1 MVPLGSG
8 ATAFTLMDCR
18 MKRRNLMALAGMVS
32 AVPPAGQA
40 QKPGLPVIGYLC
52 PESPRLFGSRIR
64 AFRDGLAEVGYVEGR
79 NVAIEF
85 RWAEGQ
91 YDRLPALA
99 ADLANHRVTAI
110 AAPGGAPVA
119 LAAKSA
125 TTTIP
130 TVFEMGGDPVAL
142 GVVASLNRPEGN
154 LTGVSSLSVEAS
166 LKRLELLHEAQ
177 NASVVGVVVNP
188 TSPTADSQLKKLQIA
203 AVTLGLQ
210 LPVLQAGTEP
220 QFESVFAAVP
230 QLHASGLV
238 FTSDPFFAFRS
249 QQLAELAIHH
259 AVPAITQSRDFPIG
273 GGLMSYGGDFVQSH
287 RQAGVYM
294 GRVLKGEKPSDLPVQ
309 RVTKLELFI
318 NLKTAKNLGITV
330 PLSLLARADEVIE

>member
-1 MVPLGSG
+1 M
-8 ATAFTLMDCR
+8 
-18 MKRRNLMALAGMVS
+18 RRREFMALSGTAAAWPLAGN
-32 AVPPAGQA
+32 A
-40 QKPGLPVIGYLC
+40 QQPRMPVIGYLG
-52 PESPRLFGSRIR
+52 PESPGLFASRVD
-64 AFRDGLAEVGYVEGR
+64 AFRDGLAEAGYVEGR

-85 RWAEGQ
+85 RWAEGR

-99 ADLANHRVTAI
+99 AELANRQVDAI

-130 TVFEMGGDPVAL
+130 IVFEMGGDPVAL
-142 GVVASLNRPEGN
+142 GVVGSLNRPEGN
-154 LTGVSSLSVEAS
+154 LPGVSSLSVEAS
-166 LKRLELLHEAQ
+166 LKRLEVLHEVLRTA
-177 NASVVGVVVNP
+177 AIVGVAVNP
-188 TSPTADSQLKKLQIA
+188 TSPTANSQVRNLQTA
-203 AVTLGLQ
+203 ADALGLR
-210 LPVLQAGTEP
+210 LHLLQASTEQ
-220 QFESVFAAVP
+220 QFDAVFAALP
-230 QLHASGLV
+230 RLRASGLV

-249 QQLAELAIHH
+249 QLLAALAVRH
-259 AVPAITQSRDFPIG
+259 AVPAITQSRDFAIA

-287 RQAGVYM
+287 RQAGAYA

-318 NLKTAKNLGITV
+318 NLKTAKSFGIAV

>member
-1 MVPLGSG
+1 
-8 ATAFTLMDCR
+8 
-18 MKRRNLMALAGMVS
+18 MKRRDFMALAGMVS
-32 AVPPAGQA
+32 AVPSAAGHA
-40 QKPGLPVIGYLC
+40 QVPRLPVIGYLC

-64 AFRDGLAEVGYVEGR
+64 AFRDGLAETGYVEGR

-85 RWAEGQ
+85 RWAEGY

-99 ADLANHRVTAI
+99 ADLANHQVTAI
-110 AAPGGAPVA
+110 VAPGGAPVA
-119 LAAKSA
+119 LAAKVA
-125 TTTIP
+125 TSTIP
-130 TVFEMGGDPVAL
+130 IVFEMGGDPVAL
-142 GVVASLNRPEGN
+142 GVVGSLNRPEGN

-166 LKRLELLHEAQ
+166 LKRLELLHEVAQ
-177 NASVVGVVVNP
+177 NAAVVSVVVNP
-188 TSPTADSQLKKLQIA
+188 TSPTADAQLKKLQIA
-203 AVTLGLQ
+203 AATLGLQ
-210 LPVLQAGTEP
+210 LPVLQASTEP
-220 QFESVFAAVP
+220 HFESVFAAVP

-287 RQAGVYM
+287 RQAGVYA
-294 GRVLKGEKPSDLPVQ
+294 GRVLKGERPADLPVQ

-318 NLKTAKNLGITV
+318 NLKIAKSLGIAV

>member
-1 MVPLGSG
+1 M
-8 ATAFTLMDCR
+8 
-18 MKRRNLMALAGMVS
+18 RRREFMALSGTTAAWPLAGR
-32 AVPPAGQA
+32 A
-40 QKPGLPVIGYLC
+40 QQPSMPVIGYLG
-52 PESPRLFGSRIR
+52 PESPGPFASRVR
-64 AFRDGLAEVGYVEGR
+64 AFRDGLAEAGYVEGR

-85 RWAEGQ
+85 RWAEGR

-99 ADLANHRVTAI
+99 ADLASHQVAVI

-130 TVFEMGGDPVAL
+130 VVFEMGGDPVAL
-142 GVVASLNRPEGN
+142 GVVGSLNRPEGN

-166 LKRLELLHEAQ
+166 LKRLEVLHEAVRT
-177 NASVVGVVVNP
+177 ATIVGVVVNP
-188 TSPTADSQLKKLQIA
+188 TSPTAASQVRNLQSA
-203 AVTLGLQ
+203 AGALGLQ
-210 LPVLQAGTEP
+210 LHLLEASAEE
-220 QFESVFAAVP
+220 QFDAVFAAP
-230 QLHASGLV
+230 PRLRAGGLV

-249 QQLAELAIHH
+249 QQLAALAVRH
-259 AVPAITQSRDFPIG
+259 AVPAITQSRDFAIA

-287 RQAGVYM
+287 RQTGVYT
-294 GRVLKGEKPSDLPVQ
+294 GRVLKGEKPSDLPVH

-318 NLKTAKNLGITV
+318 NSRTAKSLGITV

>member
-1 MVPLGSG
+1 M
-8 ATAFTLMDCR
+8 
-18 MKRRNLMALAGMVS
+18 
-32 AVPPAGQA
+32 
-40 QKPGLPVIGYLC
+40 IGYLG
-52 PESPRLFGSRIR
+52 PESPGLFASRVD
-64 AFRDGLAEVGYVEGR
+64 AFRDGLAEAGYVEGR

-85 RWAEGQ
+85 RWAEGR

-99 ADLANHRVTAI
+99 AELANRQVDAI

-130 TVFEMGGDPVAL
+130 IVFEMGGDPVAL
-142 GVVASLNRPEGN
+142 GVVGSLNRPEGN

-166 LKRLELLHEAQ
+166 LKRLEVLHEVLRTA
-177 NASVVGVVVNP
+177 AIVGVAVNP
-188 TSPTADSQLKKLQIA
+188 TSPTANSQVRNLQTA
-203 AVTLGLQ
+203 ADALGLR
-210 LPVLQAGTEP
+210 LHLLQASTEQ
-220 QFESVFAAVP
+220 QFDAVFAALP
-230 QLHASGLV
+230 RLRASGLV

-249 QQLAELAIHH
+249 QLLAALAVRH
-259 AVPAITQSRDFPIG
+259 AVPAITQSRDFAIA

-287 RQAGVYM
+287 RQAGAYA

-318 NLKTAKNLGITV
+318 NLKTAKSFGIAV